1 MNAMTGP
8 KAKALPTIVL
18 PVHDAHD
25 CLADC
30 LAALDACSPDAD
42 VIVVDDASTDPRIA
56 PLLDAW
62 CDASPARQCV
72 RLGAN
77 VGFVGAA
84 NLGAGRARGD
94 IVLLNSDTVVTPGW
108 LVALARCLA
117 SDDGI
122 ASATPWTNNGEIVSL
137 PAFCQPNP
145 VPADPDAVA
154 AAIASAGP
162 PRYPVLP
169 TAVGFCMAISRRAI
183 DRVGLFDA
191 ETFGRGYG
199 EENDFSLR
207 AAAAGFRNVLCD
219 DAYVVHVG
227 GQSFGAVGLA
237 PDEHTMRRLL
247 GKHPGYLDMI
257 TAWIAADPLAGRR
270 AEILAALG

>member
-1 MNAMTGP
+1 MNPETS
-8 KAKALPTIVL
+8 KSLPTVVL

-25 CLADC
+25 CLVNC
-30 LAALDACSPDAD
+30 LASLDTCSRDAR
-42 VIVVDDASTDPRIA
+42 VLVVDDASTDPRVA
-56 PLLDAW
+56 PLIGEW
-62 CDASPARQCV
+62 CARSADRECI

-84 NLGAGRARGD
+84 NLGAECAGGD

-108 LVALARCLA
+108 LEALARCLA
-117 SDDGI
+117 SDPKI

-137 PAFCQPNP
+137 PQFCQPNP
-145 VPADPDAVA
+145 VPQNPPAIA
-154 AAIASAGP
+154 AAIARAGTP
-162 PRYPVLP
+162 CYPELP
-169 TAVGFCMAISRRAI
+169 TAVGFCMAVSRRAI
-183 DRVGLFDA
+183 ERIGLFDA
-191 ETFGRGYG
+191 TTFGRGYG

-237 PDEHTMRRLL
+237 PGEATMRRLL

-270 AEILAALG
+270 REVVAALG